1 MSLIAEEPPGQTAK
15 LAVASAALASIPAWW
30 ARRAGLVGLPRDW
43 RHWALALPPPPAP
56 LGEPHDGRLVAAGPH
71 ALGEAYV
78 CTIAPQDRERHGRHY
93 TPKALSSALWD
104 ELRRAKAAS
113 DGLTID
119 PASGAGALL
128 LDPLRRAVRQAA
140 GEDPGV
146 ALASIERR
154 FTGIDNDPCAVWL
167 GNAILGAELLPLW
180 ARMPVERR
188 GRLPQ
193 LLRIGDGLDVEP
205 GLAQTLVMNPPF
217 GRVAL
222 STQERDRWAG
232 SLYGHANSFGL
243 FLHAAVERVRP
254 GGHIAA
260 IVPASFLGGAYYQ
273 RLRAL
278 LAERAPLVRLAMVT
292 DRSGV
297 FASGVLQ
304 ETCIAV
310 FERGRERG
318 RIALSTHTVNG
329 RVRRQ
334 HVAHTKLV
342 SDRAELPWL
351 LPRAVEDRALIRRA
365 SALTRRLA
373 DYGWRASTGP
383 LVWNRHRSQIAAD
396 RTDGAV
402 RILWA
407 ADIDGRRVQ
416 PSPRR
421 DAQRWYGLR
430 ECDGSMILREAA
442 VLVQRTTAP
451 EQPRRLVAAHLDR
464 GTLASAWGGAAVV
477 ENHVNVLRCATSNS
491 PLTPELLVALLN
503 TSTVDRIYRCMSGT
517 VAVSAYELAAL
528 PLPGEPVISEW
539 AELSPAALEAA
550 VVEFFA

>member
-1 MSLIAEEPPGQTAK
+1 MLGS
-15 LAVASAALASIPAWW
+15 SAC
-30 ARRAGLVGLPRDW
+30 RATGSTGP
-43 RHWALALPPPPAP
+43 LALSQPPAP
-56 LGEPHDGRLVAAGPH
+56 LGESRDGRLVDAGPH

-78 CTIAPQDRERHGRHY
+78 CAIASEDRERHGRHY
-93 TPKALSSALWD
+93 TSKALSSALWD

-128 LDPLRRAVRQAA
+128 LDPVRRAVRQAA
-140 GEDPGV
+140 QEDPAV
-146 ALASIERR
+146 ALASIGER
-154 FTGIDNDPCAVWL
+154 FTGVDNDPCAVWL
-167 GNAILGAELLPLW
+167 GNAILGAELLSLW
-180 ARMPVERR
+180 ARVPVERR

-193 LLRIGDGLDVEP
+193 LLRVGDGLDVEP
-205 GLAQTLVMNPPF
+205 ASQTLVMNPPF

-222 STQERDRWAG
+222 STEERERWAG

-297 FASGVLQ
+297 FASEVLQ

-310 FERGRERG
+310 FERGCERG

-334 HVAHTKLV
+334 HVAHTKLL

-351 LPRAVEDRALIRRA
+351 LLRARSRTGRSSGERR
-365 SALTRRLA
+365 
-373 DYGWRASTGP
+373 
-383 LVWNRHRSQIAAD
+383 H
-396 RTDGAV
+396 
-402 RILWA
+402 
-407 ADIDGRRVQ
+407 
-416 PSPRR
+416 
-421 DAQRWYGLR
+421 
-430 ECDGSMILREAA
+430 
-442 VLVQRTTAP
+442 
-451 EQPRRLVAAHLDR
+451 
-464 GTLASAWGGAAVV
+464 
-477 ENHVNVLRCATSNS
+477 
-491 PLTPELLVALLN
+491 
-503 TSTVDRIYRCMSGT
+503 
-517 VAVSAYELAAL
+517 
-528 PLPGEPVISEW
+528 
-539 AELSPAALEAA
+539 
-550 VVEFFA
+550 